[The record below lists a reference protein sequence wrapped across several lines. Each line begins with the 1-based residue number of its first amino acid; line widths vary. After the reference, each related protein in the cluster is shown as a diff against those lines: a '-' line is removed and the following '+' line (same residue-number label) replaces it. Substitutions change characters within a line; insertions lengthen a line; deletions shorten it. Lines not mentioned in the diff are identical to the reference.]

1 VALLAAPR
9 VAPGE
14 HKLIR
19 GFEPVLTRSWHYLLH
34 PGLRRAVEDFL
45 QQERV
50 GVQGYAEQA
59 REMLP
64 YRRE

>member
-1 VALLAAPR
+1 
-9 VAPGE
+9 
-14 HKLIR
+14 
-19 GFEPVLTRSWHYLLH
+19 
-34 PGLRRAVEDFL
+34 VEDFL